1 MKKGSN
7 IYFSSITEEELKNMI
22 SDSRG
27 YETSPTLR
35 IIYYKVQ
42 ELLKED
48 LSQKEAILLNGN
60 DIYQRL
66 SSGLNSTIYFELM
79 SNDKKSGIYIVDQ
92 PEDDVSQT
100 SIKKNII
107 KYFKNMSNNHQIILI
122 THNPQ
127 FVVNLDV
134 DNVIHIYEK
143 NKEINIDFGALEYQD
158 DSTDILQSVSNN
170 LDGGIQS
177 IRKRWKR
184 YEKADCSEEK

>member
-1 MKKGSN
+1 
-7 IYFSSITEEELKNMI
+7 MI

-27 YETSPTLR
+27 YETYPTLR